1 MFEKKNYLSIL
12 LGLLILFGFYLTTL
26 HSYLL
31 FHSLAE
37 LFSIV
42 VACGIFIVA
51 FNARGFLDN
60 HYFLFLGIAYLFVAA
75 LDLLHTLAYTGMG
88 VFPGYGTNLATQLW
102 IASRYA
108 ESIPLLIAP
117 LFVGRKL
124 RIDFVFVA
132 FAAFFALVLGSI
144 FSWHIFPD
152 CFVEGVGLT
161 PFKKISEY
169 VICLILIASIG
180 MLVSKRKAFDAQVI
194 QMLVA
199 SLVVTVCSELSFTFY
214 VHAYGFPNLTG
225 HFFKIISFY
234 LIYKAIVQMGLFEP
248 YKLLFRNLKQSED
261 RLRRA
266 HEELE
271 RRVEERT
278 ADLVSVNEKLLREI
292 EERKLAEEA
301 LLQSENKY
309 RLLLE
314 SLPQKIFYKDRNS
327 IYVSCNENYA
337 RDLKITPHEIRG
349 NADFAFFP
357 KERAEKYIDDDKR
370 IIASGNTE
378 DIEEKY
384 FQDGEETW
392 VHTVKTPVKDE
403 KGNITGVLG
412 IFWDIT
418 EQKRTREALERSE
431 ANLRRLSLQLIEI
444 QETERKRI
452 AMELHDSIV
461 QFLAAIKFALEDAVT
476 KMPAS
481 VAKESVD
488 SLKALIPLIQQT
500 SDEVRRIHTDLRPGL
515 LDDLGI
521 VATISWFCREFERLH
536 SNLRIE
542 KRIDIEE
549 KEIPDPLKI
558 VIFRVLQ
565 EALNNISKH
574 AKAYLVR
581 LSMKAAPNKIELLI
595 EDNGQGFDIS
605 QARSG
610 KSLNRG
616 FGLTNMK
623 ERTVLSGGAFS
634 IQSVKGTGTTVRA
647 SWPCSGIR

>member
-1 MFEKKNYLSIL
+1 MFEKKKYLSIL
-12 LGLLILFGFYLTTL
+12 LGLLILFGVYLTTL

-42 VACGIFIVA
+42 VASGIFIVA

-102 IASRYA
+102 VASRYT

-124 RIDFVFVA
+124 RINFVFVS
-132 FAAFFALVLGSI
+132 FAAFFTLVLGSI
-144 FSWHIFPD
+144 FFWRIFPD

-161 PFKKISEY
+161 PFKKMSEY
-169 VICLILIASIG
+169 VICLILVASIG
-180 MLVSKRKAFDAQVI
+180 MLISRRKAFDTRVI

-199 SLVVTVCSELSFTFY
+199 SLVVTVFSELSFTFY
-214 VHAYGFPNLTG
+214 VHAYGFSNLVG

-234 LIYKAIVQMGLFEP
+234 LIYKAVVQTGLFEP
-248 YKLLFRNLKQSED
+248 YKILFRNLKQSEESLQ
-261 RLRRA
+261 RGR
-266 HEELE
+266 EELE
-271 RRVEERT
+271 RRVEDRT

-301 LLQSENKY
+301 LLRSENKY

-314 SLPQKIFYKDRNS
+314 SLPQKIFHKDRNS

-337 RDLKITPHEIRG
+337 RDLKIKPEEIHG
-349 NADFAFFP
+349 KADFAFFP
-357 KERAEKYIDDDKR
+357 KERAEKYIDDDRR
-370 IIASGNTE
+370 IVASGITE
-378 DIEEKY
+378 NIEEKY
-384 FQDGEETW
+384 FQDGKERW
-392 VHTVKTPVKDE
+392 VHTVKTPVKND
-403 KGNITGVLG
+403 KGDIAGVLG

-418 EQKRTREALERSE
+418 EQKRMREALERSE
-431 ANLRRLSLQLIEI
+431 TNLRRLSSQLIEI

-452 AMELHDSIV
+452 AMELHDSIG

-476 KMPAS
+476 KLPESTAN
-481 VAKESVD
+481 ESVD

-536 SNLRIE
+536 SDLRIE
-542 KRIDIEE
+542 KRIEIEE
-549 KEIPDPLKI
+549 REIPDPLKI

-581 LSMKAAPNKIELLI
+581 LSMKAVHNKIELVI
-595 EDNGQGFDIS
+595 EDNGKGFDIAQLGS
-605 QARSG
+605 V
-610 KSLNRG
+610 KLPNRG

-634 IQSVKGTGTTVRA
+634 IQSMKGAGTTLRA
-647 SWPCSGIR
+647 SWPR